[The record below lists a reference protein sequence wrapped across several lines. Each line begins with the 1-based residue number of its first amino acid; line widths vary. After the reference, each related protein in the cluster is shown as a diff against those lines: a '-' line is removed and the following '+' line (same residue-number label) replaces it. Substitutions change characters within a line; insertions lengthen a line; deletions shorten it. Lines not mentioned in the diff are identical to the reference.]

1 MGKLPKLQITTETV
15 KRPREEE
22 SWESDYKHNDT
33 GRELKKQTSPLTW
46 IVMIVVGVVVFMITK
61 NAFEGKPYLLFESA
75 ESKQEREE
83 TIRKWNISECEQEGY
98 DRAKGLRES
107 QLAVLKAKKNPTRQ
121 DLIQIED
128 LENNLAEGLVGRDD
142 YDRYFE
148 ECMYRNGYE
157 R

>member
-33 GRELKKQTSPLTW
+33 ERGLKKQTSPLTW
-46 IVMIVVGVVVFMITK
+46 IVTIVVGVVVFMITK

-98 DRAKGLRES
+98 DRAKGLRDS
-107 QLAVLKAKKNPTRQ
+107 QLAVLKAKKNPTQ
-121 DLIQIED
+121 FDLTEIQR
-128 LENNLAEGLVGRDD
+128 LESWQTEGLVSRDD
-142 YDRYFE
+142 SDYYFE
-148 ECMYRNGYE
+148 KCMERNGYQ